1 MKAADKSNMYVLS
14 VTTTPRAFVRTAR
27 LAAGCQRIKTAL
39 GLHPEIAHE
48 RESELPLFDRLISE
62 TRYVGEVGLDGATV
76 SAEHYESQKRVFSH
90 ILRKCAEADGKI
102 LTIHS
107 RRAATDVLDALDRQP
122 GYGKAVLHWFT
133 GSQRELERAITS
145 GCWFSVGSPMLRS
158 DKGRTIV
165 SRIPRDRLLT
175 ETDAPF
181 TSKRGEEYSASHVS
195 RAVEGIA
202 ALWKTEP
209 TEIGRI
215 VTDNLRRLL
224 G

>member
-1 MKAADKSNMYVLS
+1 MYVLS

-27 LAAGCQRIKTAL
+27 MAAGCQRIKTAL

-48 RESELPLFDRLISE
+48 RESELPLFDRLIGE
-62 TRYVGEVGLDGATV
+62 TRYIGEVGLDGTTGSVA
-76 SAEHYESQKRVFSH
+76 HYESQKRVFSH
-90 ILRKCAEADGKI
+90 VLKKCAEANGKI

-122 GYGKAVLHWFT
+122 GYGKAVLHWFS
-133 GSQRELERAITS
+133 GNQKELERAVNL

-158 DKGRTIV
+158 EKGRAIV

-181 TSKRGEEYSASHVS
+181 TCKQGEQYSALQIS
-195 RAVEGIA
+195 RAVDGIS
-202 ALWKTEP
+202 ALWKTEA
-209 TEIGRI
+209 TETVRM
-215 VTDNLRRLL
+215 VTENFRRLL
-224 G
+224 D